1 MSETK
6 SVKYNPDL
14 FKIPS
19 GTQKR
24 KKAANKLP
32 IKIKPVTNKTIK
44 NKILDEIR
52 KNQEKQY
59 KSLLEETPKASTE
72 IKGLSG
78 KGLFD
83 NDFQKS
89 VEYMQ
94 TFADK
99 HKEEAKL
106 NKTLKSTAA
115 VVEKQQVGGGAF
127 SEIYSSPP
135 KFAAPTY
142 GCLKNG
148 NLPTYR
154 NYCNRTAKSHGGQ
167 EMPLD
172 QALPVQTQQMQAPFI
187 HAQPTPAQQMQA
199 PFIHAQPTQAPST
212 QAHQMQ
218 AQQTIATPLVSSSKP
233 FQPEEAQKPLI
244 GGSRAERIKSP
255 AELLLIEKVKQKAE
269 STKPK
274 PIQKKIKKIMR
285 RTYRTGKDKYR
296 PKVSVLLPNKTIRR
310 NVTTKS
316 YLLKQTPIEEIRKTL
331 LKQGFI
337 KIGSSAPNDVLRKM
351 YESIQ
356 MIGGDINNHNP
367 DNLLY
372 NFFNEKKKD

>member
-1 MSETK
+1 MSEIK
-6 SVKYNPDL
+6 SVKYNEDL
-14 FKIPS
+14 FKIPT

-24 KKAANKLP
+24 KKGGNNKQP
-32 IKIKPVTNKTIK
+32 IKIKKPVTNKTIK
-44 NKILDEIR
+44 HKILDEIR
-52 KNQEKQY
+52 KNQEKQS
-59 KSLLEETPKASTE
+59 KTLLEEMPKTE
-72 IKGLSG
+72 IKGGLSD

-94 TFADK
+94 TFVDK
-99 HKEEAKL
+99 HQEETKL
-106 NKTLKSTAA
+106 NKTLKSASPQA
-115 VVEKQQVGGGAF
+115 EKQHVGGAF
-127 SEIYSSPP
+127 SEIYSSPQ

-148 NLPTYR
+148 SLPTYR
-154 NYCNRTAKSHGGQ
+154 NYCNRTAKIVPTAP
-167 EMPLD
+167 PL
-172 QALPVQTQQMQAPFI
+172 VQQTPPLAQQTPPLVQQTPPLVQQTPPQMQA
-187 HAQPTPAQQMQA
+187 
-199 PFIHAQPTQAPST
+199 
-212 QAHQMQ
+212 
-218 AQQTIATPLVSSSKP
+218 IATPLAPSAK
-233 FQPEEAQKPLI
+233 PEEAPKPLI
-244 GGSRAERIKSP
+244 LGGGSRAERIKSP

-274 PIQKKIKKIMR
+274 PINKKIKKIMR

-296 PKVSVLLPNKTIRR
+296 PKVSVLLPNKIIRR

-316 YLLKQTPIEEIRKTL
+316 YLLKQTPMEEIRKTL

-356 MIGGDINNHNP
+356 MIGGDVNNHNP

-372 NFFNEKKKD
+372 NFLNEKRKD

>member
-1 MSETK
+1 MSEIK
-6 SVKYNPDL
+6 SVKYNEDL
-14 FKIPS
+14 FKIPT

-24 KKAANKLP
+24 KKGGNNKQPP
-32 IKIKPVTNKTIK
+32 IKMKKPVTNRTTKFK
-44 NKILDEIR
+44 VLNEIR
-52 KNQEKQY
+52 KNKENES
-59 KSLLEETPKASTE
+59 KSLPSAAASTE
-72 IKGLSG
+72 IKGPTA

-83 NDFQKS
+83 SDFQESLKF
-89 VEYMQ
+89 MQ
-94 TFADK
+94 TFTDK
-99 HKEEAKL
+99 HKEETKL
-106 NKTLKSTAA
+106 NKTLKSTAVPQA
-115 VVEKQQVGGGAF
+115 EKQPVGDAF
-127 SEIYSSPP
+127 SEIYSSPQ
-135 KFAAPTY
+135 KFATPTY

-154 NYCNRTAKSHGGQ
+154 NYCNRTAKSHGGGGQ
-167 EMPLD
+167 IASSTPL
-172 QALPVQTQQMQAPFI
+172 VQVPQMQVPQMQAP
-187 HAQPTPAQQMQA
+187 QMQ
-199 PFIHAQPTQAPST
+199 S
-212 QAHQMQ
+212 
-218 AQQTIATPLVSSSKP
+218 IATPLLPSSK
-233 FQPEEAQKPLI
+233 QEEAPKPLMN
-244 GGSRAERIKSP
+244 GSSRAERIKSP

-274 PIQKKIKKIMR
+274 PINKKIKKIMR

-356 MIGGDINNHNP
+356 MIGGEINNHNP

-372 NFFNEKKKD
+372 NFFNEKKEK

>member
-1 MSETK
+1 MTGSEIK
-6 SVKYNPDL
+6 SVKYNEDL

-24 KKAANKLP
+24 KKKAANANKPP

-59 KSLLEETPKASTE
+59 KSLLEEPAVRE
-72 IKGLSG
+72 KGLTD

-99 HKEEAKL
+99 HKEETKL
-106 NKTLKSTAA
+106 NKTLKSLSPAPVSPQT
-115 VVEKQQVGGGAF
+115 GGGTSEF
-127 SEIYSSPP
+127 SETVYTSPP
-135 KFAAPTY
+135 RPKFETPVY

-148 NLPTYR
+148 KLPTYR
-154 NYCNRTAKSHGGQ
+154 TMKNYGGSSQ
-167 EMPLD
+167 M
-172 QALPVQTQQMQAPFI
+172 QSQQQVVAQPVTQQSVVE
-187 HAQPTPAQQMQA
+187 AQPVVVMQ
-199 PFIHAQPTQAPST
+199 PQVVSQPLVPST
-212 QAHQMQ
+212 TPFVAEPPFVAH
-218 AQQTIATPLVSSSKP
+218 ATQL
-233 FQPEEAQKPLI
+233 
-244 GGSRAERIKSP
+244 GGGVSRAERIKSP
-255 AELLLIEKVKQKAE
+255 AELLLLEKVKQKAE
-269 STKPK
+269 ATKPK
-274 PIQKKIKKIMR
+274 PLHKKIKKIMR

-296 PKVSVLLPNKTIRR
+296 PRVSVLLPNKTIRR

-337 KIGSSAPNDVLRKM
+337 KVGSSAPNDVLRKM

-356 MIGGDINNHNP
+356 MIGGDVNNHNP

-372 NFFNEKKKD
+372 NFFNEKKN

>member
-1 MSETK
+1 MTGCEIK
-6 SVKYNPDL
+6 SVKYNEDL

-24 KKAANKLP
+24 KKAGKPP

-52 KNQEKQY
+52 KNQERHY
-59 KSLLEETPKASTE
+59 KSLVDEAPIDKS
-72 IKGLSG
+72 KSLSN

-89 VEYMQ
+89 VEFLQ

-99 HKEEAKL
+99 HKEETKL
-106 NKTLKSTAA
+106 NRTIKRSHMA
-115 VVEKQQVGGGAF
+115 VEPIITHHAVGGNNTF
-127 SEIYSSPP
+127 SEIYTSPMQKVSTP
-135 KFAAPTY
+135 SY

-154 NYCNRTAKSHGGQ
+154 NLCNRTLKNQVGESS
-167 EMPLD
+167 MN
-172 QALPVQTQQMQAPFI
+172 VVS
-187 HAQPTPAQQMQA
+187 PA
-199 PFIHAQPTQAPST
+199 
-212 QAHQMQ
+212 
-218 AQQTIATPLVSSSKP
+218 VSSSSAFSSSP
-233 FQPEEAQKPLI
+233 AVTTLPPITGTLAHNGSSGVVEQPQQKSI
-244 GGSRAERIKSP
+244 AERIKSP
-255 AELLLIEKVKQKAE
+255 TELLLIEKVKQKAE

-274 PIQKKIKKIMR
+274 PINKKIKKIMR
-285 RTYRTGKDKYR
+285 RTYRTGKDQFR
-296 PKVSVLLPNKTIRR
+296 PRVSVLLPNKTIRR

-337 KIGSSAPNDVLRKM
+337 KVGSSAPNDVLRKM
-351 YESIQ
+351 YESVQ
-356 MIGGDINNHNP
+356 MIGGEINNHNP

-372 NFFNEKKKD
+372 NFFNDKGKN

>member
-1 MSETK
+1 MSEIK
-6 SVKYNPDL
+6 SVKYNEDL

-24 KKAANKLP
+24 KKAANKPP

-72 IKGLSG
+72 IKGLSD

-115 VVEKQQVGGGAF
+115 VAEKQQVVGGGAF

-154 NYCNRTAKSHGGQ
+154 NYCNRTAKSHSGQ
-167 EMPLD
+167 EMP
-172 QALPVQTQQMQAPFI
+172 I
-187 HAQPTPAQQMQA
+187 ISRETPLLQV
-199 PFIHAQPTQAPST
+199 SE
-212 QAHQMQ
+212 MQ
-218 AQQTIATPLVSSSKP
+218 AQPAQAPQMQTQAIATPLVPSSKP
-233 FQPEEAQKPLI
+233 FQPEEAQKPLT

-274 PIQKKIKKIMR
+274 PINKKIKKIMR